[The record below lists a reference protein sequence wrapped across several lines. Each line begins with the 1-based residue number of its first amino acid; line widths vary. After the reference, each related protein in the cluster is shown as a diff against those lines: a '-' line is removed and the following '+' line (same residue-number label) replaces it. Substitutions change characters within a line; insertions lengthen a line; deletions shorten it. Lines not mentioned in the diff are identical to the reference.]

1 MRLHKVIATFK
12 HGGQLVNPPCLWL
25 PLSEE
30 MAAKMVRAGCIRLAT
45 NSEIRAHEGIF
56 SGPSGA
62 DPINP
67 VAAPAPSTKKRR
79 GRRRGK

>member
-45 NSEIRAHEGIF
+45 NSEIRAHEGLS
-56 SGPSGA
+56 SGPPGA
-62 DPINP
+62 DPVI
-67 VAAPAPSTKKRR
+67 APAPSTKKRR